1 MSSSTMKN
9 KNWKSVPIEEKRLPH
24 DELLII
30 KYGDMKASYINFWTN
45 GAISIKIWGY
55 LTTYSL
61 NMLAKFEIKC
71 LINYCK
77 IYILV
82 VSKVLKN

>member
-1 MSSSTMKN
+1 MIDRETIYGIVSY
-9 KNWKSVPIEEKRLPH
+9 PITH
-24 DELLII
+24 DDLLII

-45 GAISIKIWGY
+45 RAILIKIWGY

-71 LINYCK
+71 LTNYCK

-82 VSKVLKN
+82 VSKILKN